1 MNHSAR
7 KYLFWVS
14 LLLLSLL
21 VSCSSK
27 EEPAKPVS
35 LTVTGRDVALFLQ
48 NKKAIDLITEEY
60 DKKISEAPA
69 ELKSALVEQGKQAI
83 NNYLTL
89 HGIEPVSYM
98 KKSKKIM
105 KCYIAFANTSELM
118 LEKRADELRRIT
130 SSEAEYER
138 QVELLKNASDKL
150 FKDYTA
156 DLTEAEI
163 DVIRPYFKQI
173 AAVIQ

>member
-1 MNHSAR
+1 MFHISR
-7 KYLFWVS
+7 IYPVFV
-14 LLLLSLL
+14 LLLALLS

-27 EEPAKPVS
+27 EEAAPAPN

-60 DKKISEAPA
+60 DRRIAEAPA
-69 ELKSALVEQGKQAI
+69 EMKNMLVEQGKQAI
-83 NNYLTL
+83 NNYLEL

-105 KCYIAFANTSELM
+105 KCYIAFANTSDLM
-118 LEKRADELRRIT
+118 LERRADELRRI
-130 SSEAEYER
+130 SSNEAEYER
-138 QVELLKNASDKL
+138 QVEQLKKASDKL
-150 FKDYTA
+150 FKEYTA
-156 DLTEAEI
+156 GLTDAEI
-163 DVIRPYFKQI
+163 DAIRPYFKQI

>member
-1 MNHSAR
+1 MLHINR
-7 KYLFWVS
+7 IYPVLV
-14 LLLLSLL
+14 LLLSCLF

-27 EEPAKPVS
+27 ENAAPD
-35 LTVTGRDVALFLQ
+35 LTVTGKDVVLFLQ

-69 ELKSALVEQGKQAI
+69 EMKNMLVGQGKQAI
-83 NNYLTL
+83 NNYLQL

-118 LEKRADELRRIT
+118 LERRADELRR
-130 SSEAEYER
+130 SSSNEEEYER
-138 QVELLKNASDKL
+138 QVEQLKKASDKL
-150 FKDYTA
+150 FKEYTA
-156 DLTEAEI
+156 DLTDAEI
-163 DVIRPYFKQI
+163 DAIRPYFKQI

>member
-1 MNHSAR
+1 
-7 KYLFWVS
+7 